1 MDDFKVVSAL
11 EMCVALN
18 WNWLSMFHS
27 SECAPVQ
34 ALSAGGSPMP
44 KIGRPIQKP
53 SRKGLGHMRFFSA
66 TCLSLSCEWRR
77 GDVFDWNEIVLGG

>member
-34 ALSAGGSPMP
+34 ALSTGGSPMP

-53 SRKGLGHMRFFSA
+53 SRKGLGHMRFFLVSLYLVNGGEVM
-66 TCLSLSCEWRR
+66 CLTGMKLFWVVEK
-77 GDVFDWNEIVLGG
+77 